1 MAAKQTWFVGFD
13 AVKLPPEKLVEL
25 TDKAAQMEVEIS
37 KAEDAF
43 EAEIDPKRQALD
55 IVEEVLRRHACAVG
69 ETVKSGSVT
78 IRVNE
83 PKDKVGWDTKA
94 LEKAI
99 KEIATVAPKIAAALM
114 ACKTT
119 TPATK
124 STSVIYGGGAE
135 VDGG

>member
-25 TDKAAQMEVEIS
+25 TDKAALMEAEIS
-37 KAEDAF
+37 RAEDAF

-69 ETVKSGSVT
+69 ETVKAGSLT

-94 LEKAI
+94 LENTI
-99 KEIATVAPKIAAALM
+99 KEIAAVAPKIAAALM

>member
-1 MAAKQTWFVGFD
+1 MAGKTWFVGDEAVALGSSNLVALAD
-13 AVKLPPEKLVEL
+13 A
-25 TDKAAQMEVEIS
+25 AAKMEAEIS
-37 KAEDAF
+37 RMEDAF
-43 EAEIDPKRQALD
+43 EAEIEPKRETLAT
-55 IVEEVLRRHACAVG
+55 VEEALRRHACAVG